1 MFPQSLI
8 PRSLTSSF
16 AKRPKKNFNAVSF
29 DLTDEIFTVKWKE
42 ENDTVIINCGLDG
55 VPRMSE
61 CEIKGYPYKIWAY
74 AFMKDGLHNAVVKPL
89 NTLST
94 QYMTFDFSGNS
105 VKIQIKGT
113 PSFPEFI
120 KKNAGTVPLFGKY
133 PRLKKVAMKFLDGV
147 LATTEMPVKYTSVK

>member
-16 AKRPKKNFNAVSF
+16 AKRPKKNFNEVSF
-29 DLTDEIFTVKWKE
+29 EVTDKVFTVKWKE
-42 ENDTVIINCGLDG
+42 ETDEIIINCGLDG
-55 VPRMSE
+55 VPRMTE

-74 AFMKDGLHNAVVKPL
+74 AFMKDGFLNAVVKPL

-94 QYMTFDFSGNS
+94 QYFTFDFSDNI

-120 KKNAGTVPLFGKY
+120 KKNAGTVALFEKCS
-133 PRLKKVAMKFLDGV
+133 LIKKVCMKLLDM
-147 LATTEMPVKYTSVK
+147 LLQTTEMPVKYRTKK